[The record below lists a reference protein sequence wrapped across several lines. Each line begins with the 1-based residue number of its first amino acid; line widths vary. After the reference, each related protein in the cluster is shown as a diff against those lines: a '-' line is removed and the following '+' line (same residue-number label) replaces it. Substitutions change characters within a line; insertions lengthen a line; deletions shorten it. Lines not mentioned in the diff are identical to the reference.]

1 MLKKFKF
8 NLQLFGE
15 GGDGGDGSSSSD
27 GEAADSSGEIEIPAF
42 IPEKAKK
49 NYREAMAKMSAVSK
63 PKAVKS
69 SEPSNT
75 EDNHIPYEDMIKS
88 DAYREE
94 HQAYMEKTI
103 GDRLKKY
110 KGIEDTNAKMRNAL
124 EIVASKYGLD
134 ANDESF
140 LDSLQAKIEED
151 DSYYEGYAMD
161 HDISTEEAKRIV
173 NLERK
178 VAVSEA
184 REREAQKQEAMR
196 QQLALLQ
203 QNAQMTK
210 QRFPNFDLETEMQNE
225 KFRRLCAVNQ
235 GDTTAAFMA
244 CHWQDIMQSTAQMAT
259 RNAQTQA
266 SMTVAANKA
275 RPIENGMSSSASS
288 VVTEDFSKMSLEEI
302 RAYAAEQRRKT
313 RR

>member
-15 GGDGGDGSSSSD
+15 GGDGGDGASSSD
-27 GEAADSSGEIEIPAF
+27 GEAVDSSGDNDIPAF
-42 IPEKAKK
+42 IPEKARK
-49 NYREAMAKMSAVSK
+49 NYRKAMAKMPANNKPSEVSS
-63 PKAVKS
+63 PAS
-69 SEPSNT
+69 SNT
-75 EDNHIPYEDMIKS
+75 EEHMSYEDMIKS
-88 DAYREE
+88 DTYRDE
-94 HQAYMEKTI
+94 HQAYMERTI

-110 KGIEDTNAKMRNAL
+110 KGIEETNSKMRNAL

-134 ANDESF
+134 ANDEGF

-151 DSYYEGYAMD
+151 DSYFENYAMT
-161 HDISTEEAKRIV
+161 HDISTQEARRIV

-178 VAVSEA
+178 VAMNEA
-184 REREAQKQEAMR
+184 REAEMQRQEQMR
-196 QQLALLQ
+196 QQIALLQ

-210 QRFPNFDLETEMQNE
+210 QRFPNFDLETEMQDE
-225 KFRRLCAVNQ
+225 KFRRLCAVNN

-266 SMTVAANKA
+266 SMTVAANKS
-275 RPIENGMSSSASS
+275 RPIENGMSSNASS
-288 VVTEDFSKMSLEEI
+288 VVSEDFSHMNLQQL
-302 RAYAAEQRRKT
+302 RAYADEQRKKT

>member
-15 GGDGGDGSSSSD
+15 GGDGGDGASSAD
-27 GEAADSSGEIEIPAF
+27 GEAGDSSGEIDIPAF

-49 NYREAMAKMSAVSK
+49 NYRKAMAKMPAESKPSAVQN
-63 PKAVKS
+63 

-75 EDNHIPYEDMIKS
+75 EEHIPYEDMIKS
-88 DAYREE
+88 DAYRDE

-134 ANDESF
+134 ANDEGF
-140 LDSLQAKIEED
+140 LDSLQLKIEED
-151 DSYYEGYAMD
+151 DSYYENYAMD
-161 HDISTEEAKRIV
+161 HDISTEEARRIV

-178 VAVSEA
+178 VAMNEA
-184 REREAQKQEAMR
+184 REQEMQRQETMR
-196 QQLALLQ
+196 QQIALLQ
-203 QNAQMTK
+203 RNAEMTK
-210 QRFPNFDLETEMQNE
+210 QRFPNFDLETEMQDE
-225 KFRRLCAVNQ
+225 KFRRLCAVNN

-275 RPIENGMSSSASS
+275 RPIENGMSANATS
-288 VVTEDFSKMSLEEI
+288 VVSEDFSNMNLEQI
-302 RAYAAEQRRKT
+302 RAYAAEQRKKT